1 MFHLIEAIDTSMSG
15 STSPATG
22 MRLRGSYS
30 IQHPPV
36 TVARS
41 IEGRVERSRRL
52 DCYLYGERGTATGR
66 RRAEFRMARSDAG
79 WPADPSVGK

>member
-1 MFHLIEAIDTSMSG
+1 MSG
-15 STSPATG
+15 LISPG
-22 MRLRGSYS
+22 MEMRLGSSCS
-30 IQHPPV
+30 IQHLPV

-79 WPADPSVGK
+79 